1 MAGRIISSKL
11 DSNFEGSEDAV
22 KKRWKFFS
30 KHFSN
35 ILQLFPFVSP
45 FLFSFHYNQFT
56 LTLAIKSLTMLI
68 TIAKLTQKS
77 RLVNHLASE
86 SVLFFVM
93 VPRLLSSSVI
103 HAWNSFGFHGIGTN
117 YPTLPPSVVACFA
130 TIPSFPI
137 YQQCLLH
144 KFSTRIARKTRN
156 VFDRK
161 LNIAHS
167 CPLSPSR
174 SVAGHYVE

>member
-1 MAGRIISSKL
+1 MQWKSVE
-11 DSNFEGSEDAV
+11 NFFPS
-22 KKRWKFFS
+22 F
-30 KHFSN
+30 HFSN
-35 ILQLFPFVSP
+35 VLQLFPFVSP

-68 TIAKLTQKS
+68 TIAKLTQKY

-103 HAWNSFGFHGIGTN
+103 HAWNSFGFHGISAPITQH
-117 YPTLPPSVVACFA
+117 YPTQVLSLVLRRFHHFQFTNNVYCTSLVHASRGKLA
-130 TIPSFPI
+130 TCSIENWTLRI
-137 YQQCLLH
+137 HQQ
-144 KFSTRIARKTRN
+144 
-156 VFDRK
+156 
-161 LNIAHS
+161 